1 MALDGKTAIVT
12 GAAMGIGK
20 AITEILLKNG
30 AKVKIKLGLGFLSC
44 VCVRARVCGRGGD
57 YVCACFKQW
66 CRKY

>member
-30 AKVKIKLGLGFLSC
+30 AKVKIKLGLGFLLC
-44 VCVRARVCGRGGD
+44 VCVCE
-57 YVCACFKQW
+57 
-66 CRKY
+66 